1 MTIRKDYYANLA
13 KTLVERFEK
22 RRFEAYYCPTK
33 EEALKKAM
41 ELIPEEA
48 VVSFGGSM
56 TVKECGLPEAIKEAG
71 IEIVERDSAVTAEEK
86 ERLTRLSMDAD
97 VYFMSSNA
105 FTVDGELVN
114 IDGFGNRV
122 AALCYGPKSVVV
134 LMGMNKLTE
143 NRENGIWRT
152 QNVASPM
159 NTVRL
164 ERKTPCAIT
173 GTCGDCYGDGSICS
187 QILITRR
194 SGIAGRI
201 KVILIGEEI
210 GY

>member
-13 KTLVERFEK
+13 KTLVERFHK
-22 RRFEAYYCPTK
+22 RRFEAYYCETK
-33 EEALKKAM
+33 EAALKKAM
-41 ELIPEEA
+41 ELVPDSA
-48 VVSFGGSM
+48 TVSFGGSM
-56 TVKECGLPEAIKEAG
+56 TVKECGVPEALAKRGVKTI
-71 IEIVERDSAVTAEEK
+71 ERDNAATPEEK
-86 ERLTRLSMDAD
+86 ERLTRLSMNAD
-97 VYFMSSNA
+97 VFFMSANA
-105 FTVDGELVN
+105 ITLEGELVN

-122 AALCYGPKSVVV
+122 GALCYGPGSVVV
-134 LMGMNKLTE
+134 MVGMNKLAQD
-143 NRENGIWRT
+143 RENGIWRC

-173 GTCGDCYGDGSICS
+173 GFCGDCYGEGSICS

-194 SGIAGRI
+194 SGIPGRI
-201 KVILIGEEI
+201 KVLLIGEEA